1 MSNPVTEA
9 GAVPAAPHAGPG
21 AGQRIGVAGE
31 SGVSGA
37 ARGAGTA
44 DTAEALGS
52 PEAQTF
58 GAPEELTVAG
68 IRASITPILR
78 RLADTAG
85 AREVARDYA
94 FDEVRALAEAGIV
107 LTGIP
112 VREGGVGGSV
122 REVFDLIIEVAR
134 ADSSV
139 AQALRASFL
148 LADQVVSRPDVPNRE
163 ASLHRLRDRALFS
176 GTANERNGGRSGEI
190 TATARR
196 DGEDWIVDGDKYYS
210 TGGLY
215 ASWFSTQ
222 ARTEDGEVIRFTVPT
237 GREGVERLDDFDAVG
252 QRLTASG
259 TTRLRG
265 VRVAAAEVSVIGE
278 YTFDNPF
285 TGAVAQLYLAAVQA
299 GLAARAL
306 DDAVW
311 FVRERARPIR
321 HSTADKSVDDP
332 YVCATVG
339 RIAAKAQAA
348 RSVVLLAAEAI
359 EGVRGR
365 TGDDARQA
373 GAAASVQVAQA
384 GVIAIES
391 ALEATELLFDVGG
404 GSITD
409 RGLGFDRHWR
419 NSRTAANHNP
429 RQWKQAVA
437 GAYHL
442 TGQEPPTTGL
452 F

>member
-9 GAVPAAPHAGPG
+9 GPVGHDAEISASGDPAGELGIRTTESASGSAVPDA
-21 AGQRIGVAGE
+21 
-31 SGVSGA
+31 
-37 ARGAGTA
+37 
-44 DTAEALGS
+44 
-52 PEAQTF
+52 
-58 GAPEELTVAG
+58 LTVAG
-68 IRASITPILR
+68 IRAAIAPILR
-78 RLADTAG
+78 RLADTAHE
-85 AREVARDYA
+85 RETRRDYA
-94 FDEVRALAEAGIV
+94 FDDVRALADAGIV

-112 VREGGVGGSV
+112 VREGGAGGSV
-122 REVFDLIIEVAR
+122 RDVFDLIIEVAR

-139 AQALRASFL
+139 AQALRSSFL
-148 LADQVVSRPDVPNRE
+148 LADQVVSRPDLPNRA
-163 ASLHRLRDRALFS
+163 ASLQRIRDRALFA
-176 GTANERNGGRSGEI
+176 GTANERNGGPSGEV

-237 GREGVERLDDFDAVG
+237 DREGVERLDDFDAVG

-265 VRVAAAEVSVIGE
+265 VRVAADEVNVIGE
-278 YTFDNPF
+278 AELDNPF

-311 FVRERARPIR
+311 FVREKARPIK

-332 YVCATVG
+332 YVRETVG

-409 RGLGFDRHWR
+409 RTLGFDRHWR

-442 TGQEPPTTGL
+442 TGEEPPTTGL